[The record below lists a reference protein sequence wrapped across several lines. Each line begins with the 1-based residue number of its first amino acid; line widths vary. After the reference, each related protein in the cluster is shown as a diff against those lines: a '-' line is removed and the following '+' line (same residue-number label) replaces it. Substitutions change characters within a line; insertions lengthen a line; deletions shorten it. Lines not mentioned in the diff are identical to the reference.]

1 MGKAKQIAFSG
12 MAIALSVVIVAFIK
26 LPSLPN
32 GGCITLGSM
41 LVISMV
47 GYCYGW
53 KTGIAAGAASGLLQ
67 FIFEPFFIHPA
78 QFFLD
83 YPLAFGALGLS
94 GFFCRRKHGLVL
106 GYLAGIFGRLFFHE
120 ISGLIFFT
128 SYVGSL
134 KGNAIAVWGTFLY
147 NASYVLTEAA
157 LTLLLLSLPGVR
169 RQFEYIKNSV

>member
-53 KTGIAAGAASGLLQ
+53 KTGIAAGVASGLLQ
-67 FIFEPFFIHPA
+67 FIFEPFFIH
-78 QFFLD
+78 
-83 YPLAFGALGLS
+83 
-94 GFFCRRKHGLVL
+94 
-106 GYLAGIFGRLFFHE
+106 
-120 ISGLIFFT
+120 
-128 SYVGSL
+128 
-134 KGNAIAVWGTFLY
+134 
-147 NASYVLTEAA
+147 
-157 LTLLLLSLPGVR
+157 
-169 RQFEYIKNSV
+169 

>member
-41 LVISMV
+41 LVIS
-47 GYCYGW
+47 
-53 KTGIAAGAASGLLQ
+53 IAAGVASGLLQ

-94 GFFCRRKHGLVL
+94 GFFCHRKHGLAL
-106 GYLAGIFGRLFFHE
+106 GYLAGVFGRLFFHE
-120 ISGLIFFT
+120 VSGLIFFT

-134 KGNAIAVWGTFLY
+134 KGNTIAVWGTLLY

-169 RQFEYIKNSV
+169 RQFVQIKNSV